1 MISAIIIKGILTPIG
16 MPVNTPNFTKP
27 FSIGFENGY
36 QTMDLLAAVVFGS
49 IIADDIKNKGIINK
63 KEQFKTV
70 AGTGLIAGVGL
81 SALYMEGLLYLGAT
95 GSSVFTQEWKS
106 ILNNQYNKYFNG

>member
-16 MPVNTPNFTKP
+16 MPVNTPIAKP

-49 IIADDIKNKGIINK
+49 IIADDIKNKGIISK
-63 KEQFKTV
+63 KKNNSKPLHKQ
-70 AGTGLIAGVGL
+70 
-81 SALYMEGLLYLGAT
+81 ALLLVLD
-95 GSSVFTQEWKS
+95 
-106 ILNNQYNKYFNG
+106 